1 LPKTQPKCSVWA
13 ISSIRV
19 QAAEGNLTLPVL
31 FSGSWDA
38 DDDVYNDYYNDP
50 NQVIVAVP
58 VSKAGNASEGSL
70 VTDNFFAT
78 SRQEPANW
86 TLTGTEGSVEL
97 KLLDEVDKRGNDSV
111 AAQVLGVFPSQ
122 VAAWFV

>member
-1 LPKTQPKCSVWA
+1 M
-13 ISSIRV
+13 
-19 QAAEGNLTLPVL
+19 QAAEGNLTLPIL
-31 FSGSWDA
+31 FSGSWDPY
-38 DDDVYNDYYNDP
+38 DEPYNDYYNDP

-70 VTDNFFAT
+70 VTDNFFPT
-78 SRQEPANW
+78 PGQGSGNW

-111 AAQVLGVFPSQ
+111 AAQFLGVFASQ
-122 VAAWFV
+122 VAGCFV